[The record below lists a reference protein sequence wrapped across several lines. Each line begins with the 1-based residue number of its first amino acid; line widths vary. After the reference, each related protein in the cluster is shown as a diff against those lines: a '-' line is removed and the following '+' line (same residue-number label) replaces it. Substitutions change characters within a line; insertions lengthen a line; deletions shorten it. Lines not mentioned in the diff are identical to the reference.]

1 MFVQLKGVKKKKHR
15 RRGREKGNLPE
26 THFVSTVMPVN
37 LSESAKYYADER
49 SRGLILFKR

>member
-15 RRGREKGNLPE
+15 RRGREKGNLPK